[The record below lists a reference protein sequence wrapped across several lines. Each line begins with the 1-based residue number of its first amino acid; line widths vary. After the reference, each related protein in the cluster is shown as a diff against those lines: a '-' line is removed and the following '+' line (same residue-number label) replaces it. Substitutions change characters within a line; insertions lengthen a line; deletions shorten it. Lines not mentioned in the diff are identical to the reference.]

1 MTTHT
6 PNLHQAAL
14 HEAARAVL
22 LCADPDEKAKRAMKT
37 AHQWQAGQ
45 LIRNTVAPKNWPTQP
60 ARPSNLVV
68 LSPNKMPKRGTGGGK
83 AHISLLHALAHIELN
98 AIDLAFDLIGRF
110 AHHDLPDRFI
120 SDWVQIGADE
130 GKHFSML
137 NKRLRE
143 FDTQYGDRP
152 VHDGLWEAARATEH
166 DLAARLAIVPLVLE
180 ARGLDVT
187 PPMIRK
193 LKQHGDRQSAAI
205 LETIYEDEK
214 AHVNAGIRW
223 FMTLCR
229 QQKLDAESHFKQLV
243 ARHFNGHIKPPF
255 NIEAR
260 TEAGLPVQFYTQP
273 N

>member
-98 AIDLAFDLIGRF
+98 A
-110 AHHDLPDRFI
+110 
-120 SDWVQIGADE
+120 
-130 GKHFSML
+130 
-137 NKRLRE
+137 
-143 FDTQYGDRP
+143 
-152 VHDGLWEAARATEH
+152 
-166 DLAARLAIVPLVLE
+166 
-180 ARGLDVT
+180 
-187 PPMIRK
+187 
-193 LKQHGDRQSAAI
+193 
-205 LETIYEDEK
+205 
-214 AHVNAGIRW
+214 
-223 FMTLCR
+223 
-229 QQKLDAESHFKQLV
+229 
-243 ARHFNGHIKPPF
+243 
-255 NIEAR
+255 
-260 TEAGLPVQFYTQP
+260 
-273 N
+273 